1 MVTELETPA
10 TDAAASRVDVYARL
24 EDARE
29 DWRELFACADCSAY
43 QHYEFVSSWLATLG
57 RDRDIEPMIVV
68 ARDERGAPLAV
79 LPLATR
85 KVFGLRIAEF
95 LGGRE
100 SNFNMPL
107 LRPGATLDF
116 RSLLL
121 HAAQAREEAPDL
133 FHLRSQPRSFFCG
146 ENPLAHVAAFP
157 SPSFAYG
164 VRLPADQESLE
175 RRFSKRARKK
185 LRHKERRLADLGD
198 IRYEHRPQKERVR
211 TILSALIAQKAA
223 RLSSMGVGDAGGFRS
238 LRMAEFLTRLSDLEL
253 LETHAL
259 SVSGR
264 IVAAY
269 IGLPRAGRFSTL
281 ANSFDMTGDVARRS
295 PGELLLHALLRDC
308 VERGFTAFDLG
319 VGEASYKDAVC
330 EETIELYDSL
340 LPVTPR
346 GALAAP
352 LLRAALLAKRFVKQ
366 TPLIANI
373 VARARRLSRA
383 KSEC

>member
-10 TDAAASRVDVYARL
+10 RDAAASRIDVYARL
-24 EDARE
+24 DDARD
-29 DWRELFACADCSAY
+29 DWRQLFACADCSAY
-43 QHYEFVSSWLATLG
+43 QHYDFASSWLATLG

-68 ARDERGAPLAV
+68 ARDERGAPLAL

-85 KVFGLRIAEF
+85 QVFGLRIAEF

-107 LRPGATLDF
+107 LRPGAALDF

-121 HAAQAREEAPDL
+121 CAARAQEETPDL
-133 FHLRSQPRSFFCG
+133 FYLRSQPLSFFCG
-146 ENPLAHVAAFP
+146 ENPLAHVAARP

-164 VRLPADQESLE
+164 ARLPADQESLE

-185 LRHKERRLADLGD
+185 LRHKERRLADLGE
-198 IRYEHRPQKERVR
+198 IGYEHRPQKERAR
-211 TILSALIAQKAA
+211 KIIAALVAQKGA
-223 RLSSMGVGDAGGFRS
+223 RLSSMGVGDAGGFLS
-238 LRMAEFLTRLSDLEL
+238 LRMAEFLTRLSDFEL

-269 IGLPRAGRFSTL
+269 VGLPCAGRFSTL
-281 ANSFDMTGDVARRS
+281 ANSFDMTGEFARRS
-295 PGELLLHALLRDC
+295 PGDLLLHALLRDC
-308 VERGFTAFDLG
+308 VDRGFTAFDLG

-330 EETIELYDSL
+330 EETIELYDGV

-352 LLRAALLAKRFVKQ
+352 LLRSVLLAKRFVKQ
-366 TPLIANI
+366 TPFIAGI
-373 VARARRLSRA
+373 VARTRRFARG
-383 KSEC
+383 